1 LIVAAFAAVYLIW
14 GSTYLAIRFAI
25 ETIPPFLMAG
35 SRFVAAGTI
44 LYWISRAMGAD
55 PPRRAEWRTAALL
68 GGMMFLGGNG
78 AVVWAEQRVPSG
90 LTALLIATEPL
101 WISVMDWVRPGG
113 VRPNWRVA
121 AGLLTGFAA
130 SALLVAPGKASGGVD
145 PAGAAVLL
153 IATLSWSCG
162 SLYSRHATLPKSPL
176 MAAGMQMVCGGFL
189 LLVLGSVLGEWSG
202 FRISD
207 VSARS
212 LFALLYLTSFG
223 AIVAFTSYSW
233 LLKVTTPAKASTY
246 AFVNPVIAVILGWAV
261 AGETLSLR
269 TGLATVAIMFAVLMI
284 SSHRSPVD
292 SLESSVWSLE
302 PESVNECGVGS
313 LSLESDSMEPE
324 SPELDSLES

>member
-55 PPRRAEWRTAALL
+55 RPRRAEWRTAVLL

-78 AVVWAEQRVPSG
+78 GVVWAEQRVPSG

-101 WISVMDWVRPGG
+101 WICLIDWVRPGG
-113 VRPNWRVA
+113 LRPNWRVA
-121 AGLLTGFAA
+121 AGLLIGFAA

-153 IATLSWSCG
+153 IATLSWACG
-162 SLYSRHATLPKSPL
+162 SLFSRHATLPRSPL
-176 MAAGMQMVCGGFL
+176 MAAGMQMVCGGL
-189 LLVLGSVLGEWSG
+189 LLFIVGSVSGEWAG

-212 LFALLYLTSFG
+212 VFALCYLTSFG

-233 LLKVTTPAKASTY
+233 LLKVTTLAKASTY
-246 AFVNPVIAVILGWAV
+246 AYVNPVIAVILGWAL

-269 TGLATVAIMFAVLMI
+269 TGFATVAIAVAVLMI
-284 SSHRSPVD
+284 NSHPSPSHEQLTDHAPAFGGVND
-292 SLESSVWSLE
+292 E
-302 PESVNECGVGS
+302 PSYAGCEAPHG
-313 LSLESDSMEPE
+313 
-324 SPELDSLES
+324 